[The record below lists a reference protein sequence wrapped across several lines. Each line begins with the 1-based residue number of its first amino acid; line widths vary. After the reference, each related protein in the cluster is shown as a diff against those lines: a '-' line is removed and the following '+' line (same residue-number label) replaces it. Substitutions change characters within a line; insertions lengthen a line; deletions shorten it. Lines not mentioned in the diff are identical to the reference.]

1 MNTNAQE
8 RRRFAVNPANRRKCL
23 NIEFVRAHSRR
34 SRAAGF
40 CFYILPSTSC
50 FDIQNSGSLR
60 PSDFVIIDRLWAAG
74 VNWTMR
80 FRRVGITLGLLLM
93 AAFVYA
99 GQTASGIEGVITIS
113 PIRAGPA
120 RADAPISRPL
130 ANAAFAVENQKGEI
144 ASFTTDN
151 EGRFRVSLAPG
162 HYKVSLKGRTSS
174 IGRYGPFEVD
184 VAAGQMTKVQW
195 ECDSGMR

>member
-1 MNTNAQE
+1 
-8 RRRFAVNPANRRKCL
+8 VNPANRRKYL

-34 SRAAGF
+34 SRVAGF
-40 CFYILPSTSC
+40 YFILYFQRSC
-50 FDIQNSGSLR
+50 FDNQHSGSLR
-60 PSDFVIIDRLWAAG
+60 PSDFVIIDLLWAAD

-80 FRRVGITLGLLLM
+80 FRRFGITLGLLLM
-93 AAFVYA
+93 AAFVHA

-113 PIRAGPA
+113 PIKAGPV
-120 RADAPISRPL
+120 RADAPSSRPL
-130 ANAAFAVENQKGEI
+130 ANAAFAVEDQKGEI

>member
-1 MNTNAQE
+1 MGS
-8 RRRFAVNPANRRKCL
+8 RFLFLHSTFNVRVSTI
-23 NIEFVRAHSRR
+23 NIRVPFV
-34 SRAAGF
+34 
-40 CFYILPSTSC
+40 
-50 FDIQNSGSLR
+50 LR
-60 PSDFVIIDRLWAAG
+60 FVTIDLLWAAG

-80 FRRVGITLGLLLM
+80 FRRFGITFGLLLM
-93 AAFVYA
+93 AALVHA

-113 PIRAGPA
+113 PIKAGPV
-120 RADAPISRPL
+120 RADAPSSRPL
-130 ANAAFAVENQKGEI
+130 ANAAFAVEDQKGEI

-174 IGRYGPFEVD
+174 IGRYGPFDVD

-195 ECDSGMR
+195 QCDSGMR

>member
-1 MNTNAQE
+1 LSS
-8 RRRFAVNPANRRKCL
+8 FALIRVVHGQPV
-23 NIEFVRAHSRR
+23 FV
-34 SRAAGF
+34 F
-40 CFYILPSTSC
+40 IFYFQRSC

-60 PSDFVIIDRLWAAG
+60 PSDFVIIDGLWAAG

-80 FRRVGITLGLLLM
+80 FRRFGITLGLLLLM
-93 AAFVYA
+93 AAFVHA

-113 PIRAGPA
+113 PIKAGPV

-130 ANAAFAVENQKGEI
+130 ANAAFAVEGQKGEI

-174 IGRYGPFEVD
+174 IGRYGPFEVEV
-184 VAAGQMTKVQW
+184 VAGKMTKVQW

>member
-1 MNTNAQE
+1 M
-8 RRRFAVNPANRRKCL
+8 RRNGEDLPVNPANRRKYL
-23 NIEFVRAHSRR
+23 NIEFVLAHSRR
-34 SRAAGF
+34 SRAGGF
-40 CFYILPSTSC
+40 VFILYFQRSC
-50 FDIQNSGSLR
+50 FEIQNSGSLR
-60 PSDFVIIDRLWAAG
+60 PSDFVIIDLLRAAG

-80 FRRVGITLGLLLM
+80 FRRFGITLGLLLM
-93 AAFVYA
+93 AAFVHA

-113 PIRAGPA
+113 PIKAGPV

-130 ANAAFAVENQKGEI
+130 ANAAFAVEDQKGEI